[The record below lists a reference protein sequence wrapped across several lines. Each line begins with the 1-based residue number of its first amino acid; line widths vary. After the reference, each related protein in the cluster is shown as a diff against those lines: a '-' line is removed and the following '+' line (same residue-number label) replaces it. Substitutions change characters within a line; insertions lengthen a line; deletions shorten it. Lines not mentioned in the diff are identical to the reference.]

1 MPAKPETV
9 MRNIQLIK
17 ETLLSVLGS
26 TLSWEELA
34 VTWLSLPA
42 HPSWGRSP
50 AFLDWVVAQDWFPK
64 DVSFGRLLQASHFLD
79 IPIPAEVVPVLSS
92 LPAPFDKG
100 SAPMAGQPLYKWLSN
115 KGRSLTVKTPYIGE
129 SKSLS
134 RAASESFNR
143 RRTVLGAQRLD
154 EYACIHGVR
163 ILDYR
168 LDLPMTAPRLVR
180 CLRCG
185 VEFETRLFRYRL
197 TPVCPAC
204 PQHLASSRLHVTER
218 LVSWLAGSGL
228 QPVSSLCR
236 DIHRPHLPSRRYVLV
251 RHSLASEGHP
261 PCGHLFMAPVDQ
273 HNQRSRTKPPV
284 CPRCRALHVFR
295 SHRETLWEAV
305 LVSLRD
311 RGVLEMPGFPVLHLP
326 SPLSGIG
333 DVRVCDR
340 SLLMPQEVD
349 LYLPSLGIGIEFN
362 GFWFHSSATSSPHC
376 KPRTYHR
383 DKSDLALSRGV
394 RLYHFWED
402 VDNTLILS
410 VLAPHLGIP
419 STRHHARSL
428 VLSKVS
434 PSEASSFYGLHHAK
448 GCASSSSTHYGLFT
462 QDGLPVSMLS
472 LSLGDAGR
480 AHIERYCN
488 VPFHQVAGGFSR
500 LLTAFLREH
509 PEVSTVLTYCDRD
522 LSPDPSATVYARHGF
537 DLLGSTVPSLRF
549 WCGES
554 LGFGYDKG
562 SVYSRQRCRKSVLL
576 ELNPKAD
583 PSMSGLALAESM
595 GLYPV
600 YGCGSWSYSLD
611 VPAFLRTKFP

>member
-9 MRNIQLIK
+9 KKNIQLIK

-26 TLSWEELA
+26 TLCWEELA
-34 VTWLSLPA
+34 VTWLSLPS

-50 AFLDWVVAQDWFPK
+50 AFLDWVVAQGWFPK

-79 IPIPAEVVPVLSS
+79 IPIPVEAVPHLSS
-92 LPAPFDKG
+92 LPDPYDKG
-100 SAPMAGQPLYKWLSN
+100 PAPLVGQPLYKWLSN
-115 KGRSLTVKTPYIGE
+115 KGRALTVKTPYACE

-134 RAASESFNR
+134 KAASDSFDR
-143 RRTVLGAQRLD
+143 RRVALGASRLD
-154 EYACIHGVR
+154 EYASIHGVR

-168 LDLPMTAPRLVR
+168 LDLPMKALRLVK

-185 VEFETRLFRYRL
+185 SEFETRLFRYRL
-197 TPVCPAC
+197 TPVCQVC
-204 PQHLASSRLHVTER
+204 PQHQSDSRLYVTER

-228 QPVSSLCR
+228 QPVSTLCR
-236 DIHRPHLPSRRYVLV
+236 DVRRYPLPSRRYILV

-273 HNQRSRTKPPV
+273 HNHRTRTKPPV
-284 CPRCRALHVFR
+284 CPKCRALHVFR
-295 SHRETLWEAV
+295 SHRETSWEAA
-305 LVSLRD
+305 LVALRD
-311 RGVLEMPGFPVLHLP
+311 HGVLDMPGFPVLHLP
-326 SPLSGIG
+326 SPLPGIG
-333 DVRVCDR
+333 EVRVCDR

-349 LYLPSLGIGIEFN
+349 LYLPSLKIGIEFN
-362 GFWFHSSATSSPHC
+362 GFWFHSSAASSPHC
-376 KPRTYHR
+376 KPRTYHK
-383 DKSDLALSRGV
+383 DKSDLALSCGV

-402 VDNTLILS
+402 MDNTLILS

-428 VLSKVS
+428 VLAKVS
-434 PSEASSFYGLHHAK
+434 SSEASSFYGLHHTK
-448 GCASSSSTHYGLFT
+448 GFTPSRSIHYGLFT
-462 QDGLPVSMLS
+462 KDGLPVSMLS
-472 LSLGDAGR
+472 LSLGDSGQ

-488 VPFHQVAGGFSR
+488 VPLHQVAGGFRR
-500 LLTAFLREH
+500 LLTASLRDH

-549 WCGES
+549 WCGED

-576 ELNPKAD
+576 GLNPGAD
-583 PSMSGLALAESM
+583 LSLSGLDLAESM

-611 VPAFLRTKFP
+611 VPTFLHTRFP

>member
-9 MRNIQLIK
+9 EKNIQLVK

-34 VTWLSLPA
+34 VTWLSLPS

-64 DVSFGRLLQASHFLD
+64 GVSFGRLLQASHFLD
-79 IPIPAEVVPVLSS
+79 IPIPSEAIPVLSS
-92 LPAPFDKG
+92 LPAPYDRG
-100 SAPMAGQPLYKWLSN
+100 PAPSAGTPLYKWLSN
-115 KGRSLTVKTPYIGE
+115 KGRSLTVKAPYVCE
-129 SKSLS
+129 SRSLS
-134 RAASESFNR
+134 RAASESFDR
-143 RRTVLGAQRLD
+143 RRAVLGAPRLD
-154 EYACIHGVR
+154 EYAGIHGVR
-163 ILDYR
+163 VLDYR
-168 LDLPMTAPRLVR
+168 LDLPMTAPRPVR
-180 CLRCG
+180 CIRCG
-185 VEFETRLFRYRL
+185 SEFETRLFRYKI
-197 TPVCPAC
+197 TPVCPKC
-204 PQHLASSRLHVTER
+204 PQRQLTSRLHVTER

-228 QPVSSLCR
+228 QPVTSLCR
-236 DIHRPHLPSRRYVLV
+236 DVHRPPLPARRYILV
-251 RHSLASEGHP
+251 RHSLPSHGHP

-273 HNQRSRTKPPV
+273 HNHRTRTKPPV

-295 SHRETLWEAV
+295 SHRETSWEAA

-311 RGVLEMPGFPVLHLP
+311 RGVLEMPGFPVLHLT
-326 SPLSGIG
+326 SPLPGIG
-333 DVRVCDR
+333 EVRVCDR

-349 LYLPSLGIGIEFN
+349 LYLPSLRIGIEFN
-362 GFWFHSSATSSPHC
+362 GFWFHSSAASSSHC

-402 VDNTLILS
+402 MDNTLILS

-448 GCASSSSTHYGLFT
+448 GYAPSRSTHYGLFT
-462 QDGLPVSMLS
+462 QDGMPVSMLS
-472 LSLGDAGR
+472 LSLGGSGQ

-488 VPFHQVAGGFSR
+488 VPLHQVAGGFRR
-500 LLTAFLREH
+500 LLTAFLRDH

-522 LSPDPSATVYARHGF
+522 LSPDSSATVYSRHGF
-537 DLLGSTVPSLRF
+537 DLLGCTVPSLRF
-549 WCGES
+549 WCGED
-554 LGFGYDKG
+554 LGFGYNKG

-576 ELNPKAD
+576 GLNPGAD
-583 PSMSGLALAESM
+583 PSMSGLDLAESM
-595 GLYPV
+595 GLHPV

-611 VPAFLRTKFP
+611 VPTFLHTRYP